1 MYGVSPPPGDVGD
14 ALLAKNQSK
23 HPLIGKRLKP
33 KGKIEKTE
41 HPSLVLV
48 SFSSVFLND
57 QENRPARFLY
67 NNV

>member
-1 MYGVSPPPGDVGD
+1 LVASGRSTLV
-14 ALLAKNQSK
+14 ALLAKK
-23 HPLIGKRLKP
+23 AEHPLIGKRLKP